1 VSGEDTTGRDA
12 SGGRGADGD
21 EAAWRDLIA
30 RFDMPVGH
38 PDAAPWPDRESLTP
52 GASGPETADQDI
64 ADQDIADRNLAD
76 QDVADPPATDAQ
88 TTTAPEAPSQAAA
101 DQAAADPAAAGPG
114 TTGPGTTGHDAAA
127 PGMADPFRGADR
139 ARVIRP
145 ASPHPN
151 GHGISVPFS
160 PGAADAGLAGPDHAD
175 ALETDET
182 DADLDE
188 DEHFVPP
195 PPPPLPHLDSVA
207 KGAWTA
213 LFGGP
218 AYLLVATL
226 LGWVVPGWA
235 ALLAVLAFVGGFAVV
250 ALRLGDRPSDDAGPD
265 DGAVL

>member
-1 VSGEDTTGRDA
+1 VNVSGEDTTGRGA

-30 RFDMPVGH
+30 RFDMPAGH
-38 PDAAPWPDRESLTP
+38 PDAAPWPERESLTP
-52 GASGPETADQDI
+52 AAPASGAAGPDTAGPDTAGPDTAGPETAH
-64 ADQDIADRNLAD
+64 AGT
-76 QDVADPPATDAQ
+76 ADPD
-88 TTTAPEAPSQAAA
+88 
-101 DQAAADPAAAGPG
+101 AAGPETAG
-114 TTGPGTTGHDAAA
+114 PETAEAETTGPGTAG
-127 PGMADPFRGADR
+127 PLRGADR

-145 ASPHPN
+145 AAPQPN
-151 GHGISVPFS
+151 GIPVPL
-160 PGAADAGLAGPDHAD
+160 PPADAAGVIDPDAADADI
-175 ALETDET
+175 
-182 DADLDE
+182 DE

-218 AYLLVATL
+218 AYLLAATL

-235 ALLAVLAFVGGFAVV
+235 ALLAVIAFVGGFAVV
-250 ALRLGDRPSDDAGPD
+250 ALRLGDRRSDDTGSD

>member
-1 VSGEDTTGRDA
+1 VNVSGEDTTGRGA

-30 RFDMPVGH
+30 RFDMPAGH
-38 PDAAPWPDRESLTP
+38 LESAPWPERESLTALGSGPAGQETADRETAEAEAADRETADPDAP
-52 GASGPETADQDI
+52 GPDAPGPDAASPETA
-64 ADQDIADRNLAD
+64 
-76 QDVADPPATDAQ
+76 
-88 TTTAPEAPSQAAA
+88 S
-101 DQAAADPAAAGPG
+101 AG
-114 TTGPGTTGHDAAA
+114 T
-127 PGMADPFRGADR
+127 ADPFRGADR

-145 ASPHPN
+145 ATPQPN
-151 GHGISVPFS
+151 GISVPL
-160 PGAADAGLAGPDHAD
+160 PPADEAGVIDS
-175 ALETDET
+175 
-182 DADLDE
+182 DADDA

-218 AYLLVATL
+218 AYLLAATL

-235 ALLAVLAFVGGFAVV
+235 ALLAVIAFVGGFAVV
-250 ALRLGDRPSDDAGPD
+250 ALRLGDRRSDDTGSD

>member
-1 VSGEDTTGRDA
+1 MSGEDTTGRDA

-30 RFDMPVGH
+30 RFDMPLGR

-52 GASGPETADQDI
+52 DRGADDPETDDPETPG
-64 ADQDIADRNLAD
+64 
-76 QDVADPPATDAQ
+76 PPAPDL
-88 TTTAPEAPSQAAA
+88 EAPDLEAP
-101 DQAAADPAAAGPG
+101 DPEAADPGPAIPG
-114 TTGPGTTGHDAAA
+114 T
-127 PGMADPFRGADR
+127 ADPLRGADR

-145 ASPHPN
+145 AAPHPN
-151 GHGISVPFS
+151 GISVPLPPAGAS
-160 PGAADAGLAGPDHAD
+160 DDAAALPGRDRAKGLDADEA
-175 ALETDET
+175 
-182 DADLDE
+182 DADLAE

-226 LGWVVPGWA
+226 LGWVIPGWA
-235 ALLAVLAFVGGFAVV
+235 ALLAVVAFVGGFAVV
-250 ALRLGDRPSDDAGPD
+250 ALRLGDRRSDDAGPD

>member
-1 VSGEDTTGRDA
+1 VNVSGEDTTGRDA

-38 PDAAPWPDRESLTP
+38 QDAAPWPDRESLTP
-52 GASGPETADQDI
+52 DRDPDDPETAGP
-64 ADQDIADRNLAD
+64 RT
-76 QDVADPPATDAQ
+76 PDA
-88 TTTAPEAPSQAAA
+88 E
-101 DQAAADPAAAGPG
+101 AAGPEAAG
-114 TTGPGTTGHDAAA
+114 PEAAGPEAAGPEAARPEAARPEAAGPEAAPPGT
-127 PGMADPFRGADR
+127 ADQLRGADR

-151 GHGISVPFS
+151 GISVPL
-160 PGAADAGLAGPDHAD
+160 PPAGAAGLGGPDRADAVNADEADAGLA
-175 ALETDET
+175 EE
-182 DADLDE
+182 
-188 DEHFVPP
+188 EHFVPP

-218 AYLLVATL
+218 AYLLAATL
-226 LGWVVPGWA
+226 LGWVIPGWA
-235 ALLAVLAFVGGFAVV
+235 ALLAVVAFVGGFAVV
-250 ALRLGDRPSDDAGPD
+250 ALRLGDRRSDDAGSD

>member
-1 VSGEDTTGRDA
+1 VSGEDTTGRGA

-30 RFDMPVGH
+30 RFDMPAGH
-38 PDAAPWPDRESLTP
+38 PESAPWPERESLTAP
-52 GASGPETADQDI
+52 GSGPAGQETADRET
-64 ADQDIADRNLAD
+64 ADAEAADRE
-76 QDVADPPATDAQ
+76 
-88 TTTAPEAPSQAAA
+88 TAGP
-101 DQAAADPAAAGPG
+101 DAAGPDAAG
-114 TTGPGTTGHDAAA
+114 PDAARPDAAGPDAPGPGTASAGT
-127 PGMADPFRGADR
+127 ADPFRGADR

-145 ASPHPN
+145 ATPQPN
-151 GHGISVPFS
+151 GISVPL
-160 PGAADAGLAGPDHAD
+160 PPADAAGVIDP
-175 ALETDET
+175 
-182 DADLDE
+182 DADDADIDE

-218 AYLLVATL
+218 AYLLAATL

-235 ALLAVLAFVGGFAVV
+235 ALLAVIAFVGGFAVV
-250 ALRLGDRPSDDAGPD
+250 ALRLGDRRSDDTGSD